1 MEPQGSVQRHEKYC
15 IKYGI
20 EQGIRKDCVFMI

>member
-1 MEPQGSVQRHEKYC
+1 MEPQGSVQHHGKYW

-20 EQGIRKDCVFMI
+20 EQGIREDCVFMI